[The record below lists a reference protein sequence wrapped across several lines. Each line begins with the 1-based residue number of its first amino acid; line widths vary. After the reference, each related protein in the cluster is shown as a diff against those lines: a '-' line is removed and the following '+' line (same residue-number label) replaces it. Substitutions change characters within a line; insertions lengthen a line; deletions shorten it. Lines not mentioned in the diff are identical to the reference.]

1 MYEFYFEG
9 RRPSKAQLQKHI
21 KQALL
26 KNEHSIELSW
36 GENMIQLE
44 KQRINNTWVGW
55 GWMKNISGDDLAK
68 WMNENFVQRIDR

>member
-1 MYEFYFEG
+1 MYEFYFVG

-44 KQRINNTWVGW
+44 KQRMNNTWVGW
-55 GWMKNISGDDLAK
+55 GWMKNISGDELAK
-68 WMNENFVQRIDR
+68 WMNDNFIQRIDR

>member
-1 MYEFYFEG
+1 MYEFYFTG

-26 KNEHSIELSW
+26 KNDHSIELSW

-44 KQRINNTWVGW
+44 KQRVNNVWVGW
-55 GWMKNISGDDLAK
+55 GWMKSISGDDLAK
-68 WMNENFVQRIDR
+68 WMNDNFTQRDDR

>member
-36 GENMIQLE
+36 GENMINLE

-55 GWMKNISGDDLAK
+55 GWMKSISGDDLAK
-68 WMNENFVQRIDR
+68 WLNDNFTQRTDR

>member
-21 KQALL
+21 KQALMR
-26 KNEHSIELSW
+26 NEHEIELSW
-36 GENMIQLE
+36 GENMIDLK
-44 KQRINNTWVGW
+44 KQRLINAWVGW
-55 GWMKNISGDDLAK
+55 GHIKTISGDSLAC